1 MKKIYALFLL
11 LISLLTVP
19 VSGEDAAFCFQNEAL
34 GQDLEGICIQRLPE
48 EGILMLGSRI
58 LRPGDVL
65 TEAQLQRVSF
75 HSPSGGPGEMF
86 YLPISQDGVLETAS
100 FLIPGRRNLPPVAED
115 FILETYRD
123 LPNSGLFRAYD
134 PEQQTVTIT
143 LSREPRKGTV
153 DIGDNGKFTYTP
165 KKNKVGTDSFTYRAS
180 DPEGNLSR
188 EATITVTILKP
199 SEGPRYQ
206 DTAGMDCSFP
216 AEWMKNTGI
225 FTAENVGEACCFLPE
240 KPVSRGEFLT
250 MLLKT
255 LGIGPEL
262 QVRVEEDEIPVWL
275 RPYAAAA
282 LRWGLTEGLPG
293 EKSWEEPVSGAEA
306 AVMIQNALELPV
318 PVFSEKED
326 TPAWAASSLA
336 ALQDQ
341 GIILE
346 PEASLTRGRTGKL
359 LYAVHVQ
366 RTTP

>member
-1 MKKIYALFLL
+1 MKKCYALSLL
-11 LISLLTVP
+11 LLSLLTVP
-19 VSGEDAAFCFQNEAL
+19 VTAGDAAYCFRNAEL
-34 GQDLEGICIQRLPE
+34 GTDLQGICIQNLPR
-48 EGILMLGSRI
+48 EGTLLLGRRV

-65 TEAQLQRVSF
+65 TLEQLQTVRF
-75 HSPSGGPGEMF
+75 HSSSGGPGEMT
-86 YLPISQDGVLETAS
+86 YLPISADGVLETAS
-100 FLIPGRRNLPPVAED
+100 FLLPGRKNLPPVAED
-115 FILETYRD
+115 FILETYRN

-134 PEQQTVTIT
+134 PEQKEVVIT
-143 LSREPRKGTV
+143 LVREPRRGTV
-153 DIGDNGKFTYTP
+153 EIGDNGKFTYTP
-165 KKNKVGTDSFTYRAS
+165 KKNKVGSDSFTYRAA
-180 DPEGNLSR
+180 DPEGNFSR

-199 SEGPRYQ
+199 SEAPLYQ
-206 DTAGMDCSFP
+206 ETAGMNCSFS

-225 FTAENVGEACCFLPE
+225 FQAETLGEACCFLPE
-240 KPVSRGEFLT
+240 KLVSRGEFLT

-262 QVRVEEDEIPVWL
+262 QVRVEEEKIPVWL

-282 LRWGLTEGLPG
+282 LRWGLTEGLPRDF
-293 EKSWEEPVSGAEA
+293 SWEEPVSGAEA

-341 GIILE
+341 GITLE
-346 PEASLTRGRTGKL
+346 PEASLTRGKTGQL
-359 LYAVHVQ
+359 LYSVHVQ